1 MLNDMVGVEG
11 FVDYTS
17 ADAKNKEVENKKNK
31 FTETNIGLGGKVFVQ
46 HALAEKF
53 SVNAGVGA
61 GVAFKS
67 AKQKFSLTSV
77 DGGNTK
83 TESVELASKKIT
95 QPFGL
100 VSLGA
105 DYTISDGVAVG
116 VEYAVKFNGKKDY
129 KTKKEIS
136 KDDAAKGGIT
146 ANDAI
151 KKGTA
156 FAKTSKINQAIM
168 ANVKFAL

>member
-1 MLNDMVGVEG
+1 MVCPHHIRSRE
-11 FVDYTS
+11 
-17 ADAKNKEVENKKNK
+17 NK

-67 AKQKFSLTSV
+67 AKQKFSLYTPATPAPIS
-77 DGGNTK
+77 TPAK
-83 TESVELASKKIT
+83 TESVEWASKNIT

-129 KTKKEIS
+129 KTKKDIAQN
-136 KDDAAKGGIT
+136 KAAEGGISAAVT
-146 ANDAI
+146 KDA
-151 KKGTA
+151 A